1 MKIKEIKRS
10 ELKLVRASRSKYRDL
25 YRYLDQLKP
34 GGDLVE
40 VEYDSKKDLNS
51 IRNLV
56 YNYNKT
62 NNVKVKSTA
71 ISDEQKIYFYLGAF
85 KKKDGQA
92 ES

>member
-10 ELKLVRASRSKYRDL
+10 ELKMVRSSRSKYREL
-25 YRYLDQLKP
+25 YRYLDQLKA
-34 GGDLVE
+34 GGDLVM

-62 NNVKVKSTA
+62 NNVKVRSTA
-71 ISDEQKIYFYLGAF
+71 ITDEQKIYFYLGSF
-85 KKKDGQA
+85 KGSTDGEA
-92 ES
+92 S